1 MVDLDPAPFLHNRCA
16 FGRGRTRRFQKA
28 LIVGNTAV
36 LSLSSLFPSPQVRRL
51 WSHPNAAVFILVVD
65 LVGILAQ
72 VAVERSEEHTSELQS
87 HLNIVCRL
95 LLEKKKTSTLTLQT
109 LPYYTSPPAFST

>member
-36 LSLSSLFPSPQVRRL
+36 LSLSSPFPSPQVRRL
-51 WSHPNAAVFILVVD
+51 WSHPNAAVFLLVVD
-65 LVGILAQ
+65 LVGLLSP
-72 VAVERSEEHTSELQS
+72 VAVEIRARPAG
-87 HLNIVCRL
+87 IVLRISGTGRQARL
-95 LLEKKKTSTLTLQT
+95 LRRLR
-109 LPYYTSPPAFST
+109 